1 MEILIIG
8 KLWPEPT
15 SSAAG
20 KRMLQLIELLQGIGH
35 VHFACPAT
43 KTGNE
48 ENLEI
53 LKVATH
59 AIMLNNDSFNEVLQ
73 QISPSIVVF
82 DRFMTE
88 EQFSWRVA
96 EVCPSALRILN
107 TEDLHFLRNS
117 RKSAIKN
124 NQVPE
129 EYSEDALRELA
140 AISRSDISLI
150 ISSVE
155 MELLEKKY
163 QVPSHLLMYL
173 PIFSQGIL
181 PSLPSFEDR
190 KDAIFIGNFL
200 HEPNVDAV
208 RYLKNEIWP
217 RIIRENKEVTLNIY
231 GAYPTKEILDYHN
244 VRDRFIVHGR
254 CEDAQLSTKSARLS
268 IAPLRFGAGIKG
280 KILEAMECGTPLI
293 TTPIGAEGISTSDN
307 WPGCIATTPEA
318 LANDFLRLYTNSSE
332 WNSKQKLGVKILES
346 QFKKED
352 YSSVFEQ
359 TIQQTLTH
367 LDPHRKKHFVSKLI
381 WHQSLQG
388 TKYMSKWIMAKN
400 QKGSNETFG
409 KREKE
414 EGD

>member
-20 KRMLQLIELLQGIGH
+20 KRMLQLIELLQGLGQ
-35 VHFACPAT
+35 VHFACPAA

-48 ENLEI
+48 ADLAI
-53 LKVATH
+53 LKVSTFS
-59 AIMLNNDSFNEVLQ
+59 ITLNSDSFNDVLK
-73 QISPSIVVF
+73 QISPSMVVF

-96 EVCPSALRILN
+96 EICPSALRILN
-107 TEDLHFLRNS
+107 TEDLHFLRNA
-117 RKSAIKN
+117 RKSAVKN
-124 NQVPE
+124 NLEPE
-129 EYSEDALRELA
+129 QYSDGAMRELA

-173 PIFSQGIL
+173 PIFSKGMQS
-181 PSLPSFEDR
+181 SLPSFEDR

-217 RIIRENKEVTLNIY
+217 RIIRENIEVTLNIY

-244 VRDRFIVHGR
+244 VQDRFIVHGR
-254 CEDAQLSTKSARLS
+254 CEDAQLATKSARLS

-280 KILEAMECGTPLI
+280 KLLEAMECGTPSI

-307 WPGCIATTPEA
+307 WPGSIASTPEEFA
-318 LANDFLRLYTNSSE
+318 KDFFRLYSNSSE
-332 WNSKQKLGVKILES
+332 WNSKQNIGATILET
-346 QFKKED
+346 QFRKED
-352 YSSVFEQ
+352 YTSIFA
-359 TIQQTLTH
+359 QTLHATRAN
-367 LDPHRKKHFVSKLI
+367 LDEHRNKHFVSKLI

-400 QKGSNETFG
+400 S
-409 KREKE
+409 
-414 EGD
+414 

>member
-1 MEILIIG
+1 MDILIIG
-8 KLWPEPT
+8 KLWPEPQ

-20 KRMLQLIELLQGIGH
+20 KRMLQLIEVFQKLGQ
-35 VHFACPAT
+35 VHFASPSK

-53 LKVATH
+53 LKVLSYP
-59 AIMLNNDSFNEVLQ
+59 IVLNDDTFNDFLLK
-73 QISPSIVVF
+73 IDPTIVVF

-96 EVCPSALRILN
+96 ETCPFAVRILN

-117 RKSAIKN
+117 RKIAFKN
-124 NQVPE
+124 NSDMDF
-129 EYSEDALRELA
+129 YSDDAMRELA
-140 AISRSDISLI
+140 AISRSDLSLI
-150 ISSVE
+150 ISTFE
-155 MELLEKKY
+155 MHLLENNY
-163 QVPSHLLMYL
+163 QIPQHLLMYL
-173 PIFSQGIL
+173 PIFSSGIDCN
-181 PSLPSFEDR
+181 LPSFEDR

-208 RYLKNEIWP
+208 RYLKHEIWP
-217 RIIRENKEVTLNIY
+217 LVRKKNCDVVMNVY
-231 GAYPTKEILDYHN
+231 GAYPTKEIMDYHSISDN
-244 VRDRFIVHGR
+244 FLVHGR

-280 KILEAMECGTPLI
+280 KLLEAMECGTPSI
-293 TTPIGAEGISTSDN
+293 TTSIGAEGISTSDN
-307 WPGCIATTPEA
+307 WPGSIASTPVEFA
-318 LANDFLRLYTNSSE
+318 KDFFRLYTNSSE
-332 WNSKQKLGVKILES
+332 WNSKQKLGAKILEN

-359 TIQQTLTH
+359 RILEMLTH

-388 TKYMSKWIMAKN
+388 TKYMSKWIMEKN
-400 QKGSNETFG
+400 K
-409 KREKE
+409 K
-414 EGD
+414 D